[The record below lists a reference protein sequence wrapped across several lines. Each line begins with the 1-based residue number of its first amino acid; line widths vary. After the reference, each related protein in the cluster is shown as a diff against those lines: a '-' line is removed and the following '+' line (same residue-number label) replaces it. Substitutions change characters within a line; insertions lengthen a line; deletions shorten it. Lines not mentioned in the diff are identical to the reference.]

1 LEETDVPKFGNMVA
15 GAALAA
21 ADLNAMGGAWTSY
34 STSWGGITVGNGTS
48 TAAHVQIGRT
58 TFWRAR
64 FNFGTTS
71 AVTGAVTVAVPF
83 ALRDSSELG
92 VYQVRLLD
100 SGTAWYF
107 GTLGPST
114 TTVATVTVL
123 NSSGTYV
130 GESALSSTVPHTW
143 ANGDSI
149 IIAGVYEAAS

>member
-1 LEETDVPKFGNMVA
+1 MPTNFGNAVA
-15 GAALAA
+15 NQVLTA
-21 ADLNAMGGAWTSY
+21 ADWNQFGGAWTSY
-34 STSWGGITVGNGTS
+34 TTSWGGITVGNGTS
-48 TAAHVQIGRT
+48 TAAYVKLGRT
-58 TFWRAR
+58 VVWRAR

-71 AVTGAVTVAVPF
+71 AITGAVTVAMPF

-92 VYQVRLLD
+92 AYQVRLLD
-100 SGTAWYF
+100 TGTTWFF

-123 NSSGTYV
+123 NASGTYV

-149 IIAGVYEAAS
+149 IIGGVYEAAS